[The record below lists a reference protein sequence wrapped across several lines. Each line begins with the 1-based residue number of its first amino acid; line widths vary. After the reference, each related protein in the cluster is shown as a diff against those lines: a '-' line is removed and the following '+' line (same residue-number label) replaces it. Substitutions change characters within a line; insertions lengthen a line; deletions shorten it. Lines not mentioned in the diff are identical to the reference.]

1 MVIRKVSVILAKVL
15 LQYTYRVDRHS
26 LKRDPKT
33 NAFNSADL
41 ANLIQ
46 NATEASASAF
56 KARGIPEV
64 LRVVEVMGIEQARRW
79 GTCTV
84 SSSNSALKL
93 RRGGG

>member
-1 MVIRKVSVILAKVL
+1 MVIRKVSVILVTVL
-15 LQYTYRVDRHS
+15 FQHTQRDNRHS

-33 NAFNSADL
+33 NAFNSGDL
-41 ANLIQ
+41 ANLLQ
-46 NATEASASAF
+46 SATAASASAF

-84 SSSNSALKL
+84 SDFVFALKL
-93 RRGGG
+93 CEAGS